1 MNKYIYSE
9 CSADYWPEI
18 KSVIANSLED
28 AEERVMEKY
37 IEKYDLLSDYST
49 FETFREALND
59 KKEIALSD
67 LYDIEIL

>member
-18 KSVIANSLED
+18 KSIIANSLED

-37 IEKYDLLSDYST
+37 TEKYDLLSDYPT

-59 KKEIALSD
+59 DKEIALSD